1 MYLRSLVIKG
11 FKSFADSV
19 TIDLSPGVSVIVG
32 PNGSG
37 KSNIVDA
44 IAWVLGAQGPKTV
57 RSAKMDEVIFAGAGK
72 RGPLGRAEVS
82 IVIDN
87 SDQVLG
93 LDLTEITITR
103 TLFRTGESEYALNG
117 TPCRLIDLQDLLS
130 DAGVG
135 RQQHVIISQGQLD
148 MILNARAEERRGVIE
163 DAAGITKFKKRRE
176 RTERRLEAMEGDLTR
191 AGDLVREV
199 RRQIRPLAQ
208 QAQKAKRQLELRDR
222 IVVLK
227 RYLAGSEY
235 RALESIAASLAKEQ
249 VDAEVELIEIQ
260 HQMSELDQVIST
272 LEQDRPDLS
281 GEDLVELISTA
292 ETVVER
298 FRSLVS
304 VAEQKK
310 SSLADK
316 VRGADRSKVVDSL
329 SSEKYSV
336 AAELEVV
343 EHEIVQLLPDLE
355 RLEREEIDF
364 RSNETIQISEKL
376 EELNVKLSSLMSENG
391 SLLSKRSAIIESL
404 NRVSGQK
411 QSLLERGERSSKQ
424 LGSKRNELDE
434 VTSRLGLA
442 GNQLTSATE
451 AKELASTREEALRAE
466 LDGIEKIHGELEL
479 SVGSLQAKVSAY
491 ESAIEE
497 GRAKTQAKALEKLN
511 GSLGALVDLIE
522 IKAGYE
528 AAFAAA
534 VQQLS
539 DSVLTKDALSSANGL
554 RHLKEMS
561 LQGSLISVTG
571 QYRGSELEDVSIE
584 LPIETMRS
592 VVSTSNRDLSHFL
605 DRVLSGVYVVATSL
619 DEAIEYYLKYPKLV
633 FVTAQGER
641 LGPDGVRTASRPMR
655 ATGIAL
661 DKSREELGIRE
672 GELDKCSSQL
682 VQLREK
688 YSRIAK
694 EALDSSVEFD
704 RIKAEL
710 ASLEGLPERLE
721 SDIWTSTSDLEQVE
735 IERRGLGERET
746 ELSSELLKLD
756 PQLEVQS
763 EELARLRSDISS
775 LQNRMKEQFSKRREL
790 DTRRSDLELK
800 AVKLEQ
806 RRLGLEREKSSLE
819 LRLSSELA
827 QQQSSNSELATWR
840 RLLIGLQF
848 VIDSASR
855 FQGEGS
861 DIVSMLRKERSILV
875 AEAQARLDRISQAR
889 AQRSKAEKDQ
899 EAKRDALQLCSI
911 RQSEARVRLE
921 TMGERIRR
929 ELGIETEIA
938 MNTPVLEG
946 VHPTQAE
953 SVLSEFERELSG
965 LGAIN
970 ELAEIE
976 LAELTE
982 RSQFLESQLEDVK
995 GSRRELVKVIRAI
1008 DAEMLSV
1015 FELAFSDV
1023 SRNFSSLFEK
1033 LFPGGKG
1040 ELVLSDPSEPLG
1052 SGLEIEVALPG
1063 KSVKRMSLLSGGERS
1078 LVALAFLF
1086 SIFESRPSP
1095 FYILDEV
1102 EAALDDINLNRF
1114 LRLIT
1119 SFGKKAQLLVISHQK
1134 RTMEVADILYG
1145 VTIQEG
1151 GSTRVVSQK
1160 LSQAFQ
1166 RAQ

>member
-57 RSAKMDEVIFAGAGK
+57 RSAKMDEVIFSGAGK

-82 IVIDN
+82 IIIDN
-87 SDQVLG
+87 SDRALD

-117 TPCRLIDLQDLLS
+117 NPCRLIDLQDLLS

-148 MILNARAEERRGVIE
+148 MILNTRAEERRGVIE

-208 QAQKAKRQLELRDR
+208 QAQKAKRQIELRDR

-235 RALESIAASLAKEQ
+235 RSLENIAVSLAKEQ
-249 VDAEVELIEIQ
+249 VDAEIELLEIQ
-260 HQMSELDQVIST
+260 NQITELDGVIST
-272 LEQDRPDLS
+272 LEQDHPELS
-281 GEDLVELISTA
+281 GEDLVVLISTA
-292 ETVVER
+292 ETVAER
-298 FRSLVS
+298 FRSLVGVS
-304 VAEQKK
+304 EQKK
-310 SSLADK
+310 SSLVEK
-316 VRGADRSKVVDSL
+316 VRSADRNKIIDSL
-329 SSEKYSV
+329 YSEKNSIV
-336 AAELEVV
+336 AEFEVV
-343 EHEIVQLLPDLE
+343 ESEIVQLSPEVE
-355 RLEREEIDF
+355 RLENEEIEF
-364 RSNETIQISEKL
+364 RTNEASQMPEKL
-376 EELNVKLSSLMSENG
+376 EELNVELSYLMSDNG
-391 SLLSKRSAIIESL
+391 SLSSKRSAINEAL
-404 NRVSGQK
+404 KRVSDQT
-411 QSLLERGERSSKQ
+411 QSLVEREQRSINLLEA
-424 LGSKRNELDE
+424 KRAELSE
-434 VTSRLGLA
+434 VTIREERAQSRLIQTTEIWEFA
-442 GNQLTSATE
+442 TS
-451 AKELASTREEALRAE
+451 REEALRAE
-466 LDGIEKIHGELEL
+466 LDGVEKMYGELEL
-479 SVGSLQAKVSAY
+479 SVGSLRAKVSAY

-497 GRAKTQAKALEKLN
+497 GRAKTQAKALEGLS

-522 IKAGYE
+522 VKPGYE
-528 AAFAAA
+528 AAFSAS

-539 DSVLTKDALSSANGL
+539 ESVLTVDAKSSVNGL
-554 RHLKEMS
+554 RYLKEMN
-561 LQGSLISVTG
+561 LEGLLTSVAVENLG
-571 QYRGSELEDVSIE
+571 RELESTLIE

-592 VVSTSNRDLSHFL
+592 MVFTSNRDLSNFL
-605 DRVLSGVYVVATSL
+605 DRVLRGIYVVSTSL
-619 DEAIEYYLKYPKLV
+619 DDAIEFYLKYPKLV
-633 FVTAQGER
+633 FVTSQGER

-661 DKSREELGIRE
+661 DKSKKELRSREDSLEECGSRLAELRE
-672 GELDKCSSQL
+672 NYSHVAKETFDSRAELDQI
-682 VQLREK
+682 R
-688 YSRIAK
+688 
-694 EALDSSVEFD
+694 
-704 RIKAEL
+704 AEL

-721 SDIWTSTSDLEQVE
+721 SDIEAFASDLERAV
-735 IERRGLGERET
+735 IERNALGEREG
-746 ELSSELLKLD
+746 ELTSELLELD
-756 PQLEVQS
+756 PQLVIQS
-763 EELARLRSDISS
+763 ERLASLRSEISVV
-775 LQNRMKEQFSKRREL
+775 QNRMKEQYSKRREL
-790 DTRRSDLELK
+790 DSRRSDLELK

-806 RRLGLEREKSSLE
+806 RRLGLERAKNSLE
-819 LRLSSELA
+819 LRLSSELE
-827 QQQSSNSELATWR
+827 QQQASDSELEIWQ

-848 VIDSASR
+848 VIDTATR
-855 FQGEGS
+855 LHEEGS
-861 DIVSMLRKERSILV
+861 YIASLLKE
-875 AEAQARLDRISQAR
+875 
-889 AQRSKAEKDQ
+889 QRSKLVVEAQERLDSISRHRTKRVNFEKEQ
-899 EAKRDALQLCSI
+899 EVKRDALQLCLI

-921 TMGERIRR
+921 SMGERIRR

-953 SVLSEFERELSG
+953 SVLLDLEGELTG
-965 LGAIN
+965 LGPIN

-976 LAELTE
+976 LTELTE
-982 RSQFLESQLEDVK
+982 RSHFLEAQLEDVK

-1015 FELAFSDV
+1015 FELAFGDV
-1023 SRNFSSLFEK
+1023 SQNFSSLFEK

-1040 ELVLSDPSEPLG
+1040 KLVLSDPSEPLS

-1063 KSVKRMSLLSGGERS
+1063 KSIKRMSLLSGGERS

-1086 SIFESRPSP
+1086 AIFESRPSP

-1114 LRLIT
+1114 LRLIS
-1119 SFGKKAQLLVISHQK
+1119 SFGRKAQLLVVSHQK
-1134 RTMEVADILYG
+1134 RTMEVADSLYG
-1145 VTIQEG
+1145 VTMQEG

-1160 LSQAFQ
+1160 FSQPF
-1166 RAQ
+1166 AQTQ